1 MPEASSQMGSCKDF
15 VNSTYSLA
23 AIGIKKNEDRDSDS
37 CHMYSRNSLYPTDE
51 ENNMYRSHSSSIHS
65 SSYLS
70 LNGRKHSL
78 AKSSNTLFER
88 SDDNPFFVIFY
99 LFSFSFQ
106 LI

>member
-1 MPEASSQMGSCKDF
+1 MPEASSQLGSCKDF

-51 ENNMYRSHSSSIHS
+51 ENNMYRSHSSSINS

-70 LNGRKHSL
+70 LNSRKLSL

-88 SDDNPFFVIFY
+88 LEDNQCYIHFCYQKNI
-99 LFSFSFQ
+99 SH
-106 LI
+106 IK